1 MINTADCEM
10 AKLYIETIINSI
22 SAGIM
27 TSDLQGNILSANKYF
42 TYLFGYT
49 EEEIEQK
56 KAYELF
62 EGWDSVLKALN
73 SKTSYYEEDVYVNSN
88 KNVLQYSLSVYPIFD
103 TDEDLNGIVYVFK
116 EIKKVRKTANKIMGR
131 QAIYTFDKIIGENRD
146 FVKIIEFAK
155 QISDSR
161 STILILGE
169 SGTGKEVF
177 AQSIHNHGNR
187 RDEAFVALNCGAIPK
202 NLIESEL
209 FGYEEG
215 AFTGAKKSGHPGK
228 FEVADGGT
236 IFLDEIGEMPLDMQT
251 RLLRVIEEGVV
262 SRIGSTKEIV
272 VDVRIISASN
282 KNLVEEVNKESFRK
296 DLFYRLNVL
305 PLYLPPLR
313 ERRDDIPL
321 LLDYFMERISKR
333 INKKKMELPE
343 EYLEELISYN
353 WPGNIRELENLVEL
367 MLNTGKLYNLN
378 IKGKTTKNIR
388 NNRIIG
394 KEDFRLVNMERE
406 HIKKTLKYFNGNITN
421 TAKALGIGRNTLYR
435 KIKSFK

>member
-1 MINTADCEM
+1 MADLEL
-10 AKLYIETIINSI
+10 AKLYIESIINVI

-27 TSDLQGNILSANKYF
+27 ASDLKGNILNVNKYF

-49 EEEIEQK
+49 EKEIMQK
-56 KAYELF
+56 KAYDF
-62 EGWDSVLKALN
+62 FDGWDSILNALN
-73 SKTSYYEEDVYVNSN
+73 QRLSYYEEDVYVHSN
-88 KNVLQYSLSVYPIFD
+88 KNVLQYSLSVYPIYD
-103 TDEDLNGIVYVFK
+103 LKEDLSGIVFVFK
-116 EIKKVRKTANKIMGR
+116 EITKVRKTANKIMGR
-131 QAIYTFDKIIGENRD
+131 HAIYTFDKIIGENKD
-146 FVKIIEFAK
+146 FKKTIEFAK
-155 QISDSR
+155 QIADSR

-177 AQSIHNHGNR
+177 AQSIHNYSNR
-187 RDEAFVALNCGAIPK
+187 RDEPFVALNCGAIPK

-236 IFLDEIGEMPLDMQT
+236 IFLDEVGEMPLDMQT

-262 SRIGSTKEIV
+262 SRIGSTREILI
-272 VDVRIISASN
+272 DVRIISASN
-282 KNLVEEVNKESFRK
+282 KNLIEEVNKESFRK

-305 PLYLPPLR
+305 PLPLAPLR

-321 LLDYFMERISKR
+321 LIDYFMERTSKH
-333 INKKKMELPE
+333 INKKTIKLSE
-343 EYLEELISYN
+343 EYLKELMDYD

-367 MLNTGKLYNLN
+367 ILNTGHLYNINLN
-378 IKGKTTKNIR
+378 K
-388 NNRIIG
+388 
-394 KEDFRLVNMERE
+394 KEDQGLGHIEILEKKNFKLKHVEKE
-406 HIKKTLKYFNGNITN
+406 HIKKTLKFFNGNITD

-435 KIKSFK
+435 KIKAYALK